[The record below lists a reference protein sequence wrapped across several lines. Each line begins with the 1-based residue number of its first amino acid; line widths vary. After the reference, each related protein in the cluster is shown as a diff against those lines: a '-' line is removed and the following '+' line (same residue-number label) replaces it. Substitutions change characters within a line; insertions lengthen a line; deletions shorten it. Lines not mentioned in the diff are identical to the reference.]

1 MADSTR
7 LPSPLTSWAEQVLG
21 PLEAVRDASHARDT
35 SQVWKVT
42 RHAGDRYV
50 QVAPKPV
57 LSTRETR
64 AYREAVPH
72 LGHDTAPVLD
82 DSSAALLTLIL
93 TKVDGEPLKGDRH
106 SDPLVTTRGRRTVE
120 RLKQEERR

>member
-1 MADSTR
+1 MTASTR
-7 LPSPLTSWAEQVLG
+7 LPSPLTSWVEQVLG
-21 PLEAVRDASHARDT
+21 PLEAMRDASHVRDN

-57 LSTRETR
+57 LYTRETR

-72 LGHDTAPVLD
+72 LGQDNAPVLH
-82 DSSAALLTLIL
+82 DSSAALLALIL
-93 TKVDGEPLKGDRH
+93 TKVDGEQLEGDRH
-106 SDPLVTTRGRRTVE
+106 SDPLVTARGRRTVE